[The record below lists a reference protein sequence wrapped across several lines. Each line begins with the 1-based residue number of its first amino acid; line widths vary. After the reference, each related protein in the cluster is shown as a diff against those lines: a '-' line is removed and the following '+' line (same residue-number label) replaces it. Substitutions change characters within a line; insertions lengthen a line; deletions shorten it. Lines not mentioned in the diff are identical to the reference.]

1 MNTTDMKIPSNRV
14 SDIRRYCHAQL
25 RDLYP
30 AGEVEAMT
38 RMLFEAFLGWNL
50 TQLMLHGE
58 DTINQ
63 SDLLKFHW
71 AVEDLKRYR
80 PIQHII
86 GYVDFCDCR
95 INVSPDALI
104 PRPETEE
111 IIHRV
116 IDYGKELC
124 NTIAAN
130 SSVPRILDLCSGSGC
145 MAIALAHALPQAK
158 VTAVELSDKA
168 LSLARQNAEQNKVD
182 IEFVQADILDTAS
195 TINLLRATAAE
206 KFCIIVSNPPYIAE
220 SESAMMQ
227 RNVTDY
233 EPEMA
238 LYVPDSDPLLFYRA
252 IARLSDEM
260 MLREGFVALEINE
273 RFGNETA
280 ALFSEHGYSSQLQKD
295 FRDKDRMLIC
305 RHR

>member
-1 MNTTDMKIPSNRV
+1 MNTSDMRIPSNRV
-14 SDIRRYCHAQL
+14 SDIRRYSREQL
-25 RDLYP
+25 RGLYP
-30 AGEVEAMT
+30 DGEIECMT
-38 RMLFEAFLGWNL
+38 RMLFEAYLGWGL
-50 TQLMLHGE
+50 TQLMLHSE

-95 INVSPDALI
+95 INVSPDVLI

-111 IIHRV
+111 IIRHV
-116 IDYGKELC
+116 IDYGQELC

-130 SSVPRILDLCSGSGC
+130 GRAPRILDLCSGSGC
-145 MAIALAHALPQAK
+145 MAIALAHALPQTN

-168 LSLARQNAEQNKVD
+168 LSLARQNAKQNNVD
-182 IEFVQADILDTAS
+182 IEFIRADILDTAR
-195 TINLLRATAAE
+195 TISLLRATAAE
-206 KFCIIVSNPPYIAE
+206 QFCIVVSNPPYIAE
-220 SESAMMQ
+220 SESTMMQ

-238 LYVPDSDPLLFYRA
+238 LYVPDSNPLLFYRA
-252 IARLSDEM
+252 IARLADEI
-260 MLREGFVALEINE
+260 MLREGFVAMEINE

-280 ALFSEHGYSSQLQKD
+280 ALFSEHGYSSLLQKD

-305 RHR
+305 RPR